1 MKLLTRTFSVV
12 CFLFLFLSGCAKPTI
27 QTIAPSEAEKTFIRI
42 CKDDYQQDVLTKQTG
57 ETLWIYVPVKFPL
70 VDYKST
76 DPMFTSFMSQLKKFS
91 VQFIDGKFEA
101 GTINVDYDISP
112 SKTYSKDRGFTSI
125 YTEEFKK
132 AQRDLYTAIYRS
144 FADSASTPDRKAPQ
158 FFVIVLADIV
168 KGLEFESIVYW
179 QDLNR
184 AFSNPPD
191 LTQEEYAKRYVSDL
205 RGNTNIV
212 GDTTGTHLQYRDI
225 TFGEFLTK
233 QIINRINFKF
243 QQSDFTPTDNITD
256 EIITIIRETTQ
267 AYQFSGFQTIKLH
280 NLVDDSSYVLEAD
293 KL

>member
-1 MKLLTRTFSVV
+1 MIQLTRTISVV
-12 CFLFLFLSGCAKPTI
+12 CFLFLFLNGCAKPTI
-27 QTIAPSEAEKTFIRI
+27 QTIPPSEAEKNFIRI
-42 CKDDYQQDVLTKQTG
+42 CKDDYQLDVLTRQTG
-57 ETLWIYVPVKFPL
+57 ETLWIYVPVKFSI

-76 DPMFTSFMSQLKKFS
+76 DPMFTSFMNKLKKFS

-101 GTINVDYDISP
+101 DAINIDYDISP

-132 AQRDLYTAIYRS
+132 AQRDLYTAIYRG
-144 FADSASTPDRKAPQ
+144 FADSASTADRKAPQ

-168 KGLEFESIVYW
+168 KGMEFESIVYW

-205 RGNTNIV
+205 RGNSNII
-212 GDTTGTHLQYRDI
+212 GDTAGTHLQYRDI
-225 TFGEFLTK
+225 SLGEFLTK

-243 QQSDFTPTDNITD
+243 QQSDFTPTDNVTD
-256 EIITIIRETTQ
+256 EILAIIRETTQ
-267 AYQFSGFQTIKLH
+267 AYQFTGFQTIKLH
-280 NLVDDSSYVLEAD
+280 NLVDDSSYVLEAN